1 MRFMPRSALP
11 ALPTVLSA
19 ALLIAGAAQA
29 GGAGAPAT
37 GTAQIQAA
45 TPAAVLAGIRE
56 AGYRVTMNPAEPDAD
71 PSMTVTSGSYEVQVW
86 LSGCK
91 AGSCARVTAST
102 SWDYSDSEADLDTDL
117 ANEWNSNYYTQAYVY
132 EGSYYL
138 DSTMP
143 LRGGYT
149 RAALKAWM
157 ADYLSDVK
165 DFEGEL
171 P

>member
-1 MRFMPRSALP
+1 MPRPALSALS
-11 ALPTVLSA
+11 L

-29 GGAGAPAT
+29 GGAGAPAA
-37 GTAQIQAA
+37 GVGQIQAA
-45 TPAAVLAGIRE
+45 TPAAVLAGLRE
-56 AGYRVTMNPAEPDAD
+56 AGLKVTMNPTEPDAD
-71 PSMTVTSGSYEVQVW
+71 PSMTVMSGSYEVQIW
-86 LSGCK
+86 LSDCK

-102 SWDYSDSEADLDTDL
+102 SWDYSDSEDGPDMELV
-117 ANEWNSNYYTQAYVY
+117 NEWNSNYYTQAYAY
-132 EGSYYL
+132 EESYYL

-157 ADYLSDVK
+157 TDYLSDVE

>member
-1 MRFMPRSALP
+1 MPRPALSALS
-11 ALPTVLSA
+11 L

-29 GGAGAPAT
+29 GGAGAPAA
-37 GTAQIQAA
+37 GAGQIQAA
-45 TPAAVLAGIRE
+45 TPAAVLAGLRE
-56 AGYRVTMNPAEPDAD
+56 AGLKVTMNPTEPDAD
-71 PSMTVTSGSYEVQVW
+71 PSMTVMSGSYEVQIW
-86 LSGCK
+86 LSDCK

-102 SWDYSDSEADLDTDL
+102 SWDYSDSEDGPDMAVVND
-117 ANEWNSNYYTQAYVY
+117 WNSNYYTQAYGY

-157 ADYLSDVK
+157 TDYLSDVK